1 MPSTLLKNQPATDF
15 AKVTTD
21 FYVPPSDLGCC
32 FPPNFRASNP
42 LVGCS
47 NCCGKE
53 LLNEIGPSVAGIV
66 AFQET
71 AIKHFGMVFQ

>member
-42 LVGCS
+42 LVRA
-47 NCCGKE
+47 
-53 LLNEIGPSVAGIV
+53 LMLWQRTAYEIGPSVVGIV